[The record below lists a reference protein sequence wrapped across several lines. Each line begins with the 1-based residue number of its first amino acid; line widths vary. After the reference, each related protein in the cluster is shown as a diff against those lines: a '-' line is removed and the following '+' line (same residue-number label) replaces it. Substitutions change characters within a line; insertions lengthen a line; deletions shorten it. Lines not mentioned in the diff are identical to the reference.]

1 MGCFLQCLGS
11 SKDHK
16 RLKRRNKNKV
26 IPNDQVPLICQ
37 KPTIQDILSVDV
49 SLDLSIQEKPSNSV
63 QESREKTE
71 VPPLR
76 LKRRKKVTFDTNVT
90 TYEPPIQVYDSTESL
105 LEKNEK
111 GETFPKSESDTNY
124 RYGNCLESDDEF
136 EDFDHEDYD
145 FDEDDYDLDDEDDD
159 DGYGDVEE
167 VLDPS
172 TESNRNARDENGY
185 ILSILNPVENLDQWK
200 ALKSKGTTK
209 PLSVNLQKENLP
221 QEKNQTQ
228 ETAVDASLSNWI
240 DRQLESKI
248 CEICLVSVV
257 HDVNVLCDQA
267 SPCCTTGEQIPP
279 EDLAAHAAWVKGQR
293 EVAWTE
299 KTLLLDAERNFT
311 LASRRR
317 VIGKGRPS
325 VTNCGEVGHWRGTVR
340 VSHRVDEKRRRLPHE
355 LDLVYL
361 RRIGYPKETMGYSF
375 YSPSENKVFIEEFQ
389 EEEDTNPSLDT
400 SLNHEEDDQ
409 EINEPQSDINHIRS
423 PQRKRRQQ
431 IGNLKRQLR
440 FLAYYTMLD
449 IEDDDNL
456 IVADWICF
464 FLFVSLGV
472 GCYNMEVAVDWKT
485 NSEDDGVL
493 KGARHF
499 RAKVHYLRET
509 IKMGDVR
516 IEKIDTDDNLADPF
530 TKALAFPK
538 HSELTRNIGLL
549 PASNFM

>member
-1 MGCFLQCLGS
+1 MLPLSLFRICLGFGYGRREYGTDFINAFGRVLVVLDDAVS
-11 SKDHK
+11 ERMVESENHSPRQPPQGLSTNGFDKDEIVRVLAGQLSTVAAMADSANIEQLNIQEERHVNEPESDVPSVVSPNFLEVHTTECLNMSFGGFGEVEDQHVDLYGVLKLGDGEGIIKMTGRVQLICELCLDTYTTTAYSALQK
-16 RLKRRNKNKV
+16 RHCIEKHAPCKDDCPLGVASNSMPDGMLKQTSGTLKSVQANGQV
-26 IPNDQVPLICQ
+26 YYPADTGAWPQWHAVYLECCFATAFTTLVPLICQ

-228 ETAVDASLSNWI
+228 ETAVDASLSNWLI
-240 DRQLESKI
+240 S
-248 CEICLVSVV
+248 S
-257 HDVNVLCDQA
+257 
-267 SPCCTTGEQIPP
+267 
-279 EDLAAHAAWVKGQR
+279 
-293 EVAWTE
+293 E
-299 KTLLLDAERNFT
+299 KNARN
-311 LASRRR
+311 
-317 VIGKGRPS
+317 
-325 VTNCGEVGHWRGTVR
+325 N
-340 VSHRVDEKRRRLPHE
+340 KR
-355 LDLVYL
+355 
-361 RRIGYPKETMGYSF
+361 I
-375 YSPSENKVFIEEFQ
+375 
-389 EEEDTNPSLDT
+389 
-400 SLNHEEDDQ
+400 
-409 EINEPQSDINHIRS
+409 
-423 PQRKRRQQ
+423 
-431 IGNLKRQLR
+431 
-440 FLAYYTMLD
+440 A
-449 IEDDDNL
+449 
-456 IVADWICF
+456 
-464 FLFVSLGV
+464 
-472 GCYNMEVAVDWKT
+472 CYNT
-485 NSEDDGVL
+485 QI
-493 KGARHF
+493 HQ
-499 RAKVHYLRET
+499 T
-509 IKMGDVR
+509 I
-516 IEKIDTDDNLADPF
+516 T
-530 TKALAFPK
+530 T
-538 HSELTRNIGLL
+538 
-549 PASNFM
+549 